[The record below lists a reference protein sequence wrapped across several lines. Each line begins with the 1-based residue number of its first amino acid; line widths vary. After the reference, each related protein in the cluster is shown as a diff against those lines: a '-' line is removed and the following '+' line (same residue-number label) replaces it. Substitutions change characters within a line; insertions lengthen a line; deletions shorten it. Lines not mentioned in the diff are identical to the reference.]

1 MPLNIFV
8 ALARRG
14 LSLLS
19 TVAVLS
25 ILVGLLWWGRVYK
38 WKVPTFAEFWG
49 TAEVGQ
55 DAKVEGGGSE
65 ASTEVVPISPGIHA
79 VDEDEPPLYQ
89 VRLGSLET
97 VHKAGIQT
105 GPVEE
110 RPLAQYVTANGA
122 IDYNQTAYAEL
133 SPRAAGTV
141 WDVLKNEGD
150 PVHKGEVLGLVAA
163 PEVARAKAE
172 LLQGILQEE
181 VRTEILNRLKSA
193 PEAISLKQLRDAEAA
208 LAEAH
213 LRLFD
218 NQQTLINLGL
228 PVDLDE
234 LRKLPKDKRVRH
246 LRLLGVPDAV
256 RREIDPSKLP
266 TNLLPLTAPFD
277 GEVIKRDMVLEEVI
291 TTAQVQMIVADIR
304 RLWIRLD
311 VRQEDAKD
319 VKIGQEVRFEADGV
333 AQEPAVGQITWIRPG
348 VEKRTRTV
356 HVRAEVEN
364 PKGLLRPDTFG
375 TGKILV
381 RSSPR
386 GTAVPT
392 RAIQREGKFYF
403 VFVCVDDT
411 VFEQRR
417 IVPGIRGSDFT
428 EVRDGVRPGDR
439 VVTDG
444 SHLLKSSIVHH
455 RLVGGE

>member
-1 MPLNIFV
+1 
-8 ALARRG
+8 
-14 LSLLS
+14 
-19 TVAVLS
+19 
-25 ILVGLLWWGRVYK
+25 
-38 WKVPTFAEFWG
+38 
-49 TAEVGQ
+49 
-55 DAKVEGGGSE
+55 
-65 ASTEVVPISPGIHA
+65 
-79 VDEDEPPLYQ
+79 
-89 VRLGSLET
+89 
-97 VHKAGIQT
+97 
-105 GPVEE
+105 
-110 RPLAQYVTANGA
+110 
-122 IDYNQTAYAEL
+122 
-133 SPRAAGTV
+133 
-141 WDVLKNEGD
+141 
-150 PVHKGEVLGLVAA
+150 
-163 PEVARAKAE
+163 
-172 LLQGILQEE
+172 
-181 VRTEILNRLKSA
+181 
-193 PEAISLKQLRDAEAA
+193 
-208 LAEAH
+208 
-213 LRLFD
+213 
-218 NQQTLINLGL
+218 
-228 PVDLDE
+228 
-234 LRKLPKDKRVRH
+234 
-246 LRLLGVPDAV
+246 
-256 RREIDPSKLP
+256 
-266 TNLLPLTAPFD
+266 
-277 GEVIKRDMVLEEVI
+277 MVLEEVI